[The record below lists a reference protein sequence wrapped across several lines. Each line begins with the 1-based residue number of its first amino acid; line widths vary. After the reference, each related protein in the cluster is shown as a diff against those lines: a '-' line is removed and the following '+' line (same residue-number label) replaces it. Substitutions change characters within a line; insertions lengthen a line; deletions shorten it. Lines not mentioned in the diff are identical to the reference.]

1 MAETIESF
9 VSKLQADG
17 VEAGRQEADRIRDEA
32 RKEAEKIVADARE
45 QAEEI
50 VADAKAQAGKEQER
64 SRTELR
70 LAARDAMGRLRS
82 TLSEAIRGVLA
93 TAAESTLGDVEFI
106 QGLVRDLVLQ
116 YAKSDTGET
125 EEINVHLSKEACE
138 KLADAAIRDLREAG
152 DKAGARLN
160 LHATLERAG
169 FEYRVDDA
177 TVEVTVESV
186 VELLSEMVSPRL
198 REIVRAA
205 AEQNADDAQ
214 AGESE
219 SPEGGEES

>member
-45 QAEEI
+45 QAGKI
-50 VADAKAQAGKEQER
+50 VADAKEQAEKELER

-82 TLSEAIRGVLA
+82 TLGEAIRSVLA
-93 TAAESTLGDVEFI
+93 TSAENTLQDVEFV

-125 EEINVHLSKEACE
+125 EEIDVHLSAEACE

-152 DKAGARLN
+152 DQAGAHVN
-160 LHATLERAG
+160 LHATLQRAG

-186 VELLSEMVSPRL
+186 VDLLSGMVSPRL

-205 AEQNADDAQ
+205 AEQNDDDAQ
-214 AGESE
+214 SGESE
-219 SPEGGEES
+219 DAGGGEEA